1 MRRFTYNHAPL
12 AIFFA
17 ILISMILEMIMSQFI
32 NPERSYLMMIV
43 VSIHM
48 FLIYFPFKMSYNP
61 QMLNYLKSI
70 NITKEEILKGI
81 ISSYIYATVIQLVL
95 SLMFSLIVPNVY
107 ILAYKALFMLS
118 LLVPFMY
125 ITVDP
130 TPINFLIPLI
140 VMVTYNVNLIVFLSV
155 NVPISIILFYKLKNK
170 ILKEDL
176 I

>member
-1 MRRFTYNHAPL
+1 
-12 AIFFA
+12 
-17 ILISMILEMIMSQFI
+17 
-32 NPERSYLMMIV
+32 
-43 VSIHM
+43 IHM

-70 NITKEEILKGI
+70 NIEREEILKGI
-81 ISSYIYATVIQLVL
+81 ISSYIYAAVIQLVL

-125 ITVDP
+125 ITVVP

-140 VMVTYNVNLIVFLSV
+140 VMVTYNVNLIVFLS
-155 NVPISIILFYKLKNK
+155 
-170 ILKEDL
+170 
-176 I
+176 